1 MMEGMLFG
9 KKKKKN
15 NDDVMMYVTRCE
27 TPSIQ

>member
-27 TPSIQ
+27 MPSIQ